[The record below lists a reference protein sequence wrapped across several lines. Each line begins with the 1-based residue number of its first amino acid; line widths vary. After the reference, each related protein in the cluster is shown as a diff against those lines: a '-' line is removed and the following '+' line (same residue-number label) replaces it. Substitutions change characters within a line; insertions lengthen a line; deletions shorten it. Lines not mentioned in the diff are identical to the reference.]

1 MAGDKILRDTAQYS
15 LANYLTQGIGMVTS
29 VALRRFMGPL
39 NMGAWS
45 LLQVIL
51 SYCGYASFGTTKALM
66 RDYPYLKGAGK
77 HDEADKLKDRILTF
91 SMLMSVIPAAALL
104 AYVALRGASL
114 DQRLRAGLLF
124 IAGFLFVQRFYDVL
138 MGLLRSDKK
147 FSVLSQ
153 LMVLNALGTL
163 AVVWTLVNHWG
174 LNGLLF
180 GTAAVTVA
188 CFFFIQW
195 RSPYRFHYDWDIA
208 ALSKELKL
216 GIPLLALTFLQ
227 EVLKSMDKW
236 VLVRRLGLEQ
246 VGLYSLAMMA
256 SAYVFAGPM
265 MFSHVLYPNLQEAY
279 GQRGSAEKIKNYLIK
294 PMSALSILCPLLSG
308 LAIFLLP
315 ALTHAFMPKFAP
327 GLEAMKIYLIGTTFL
342 LVAQFSVNFLVTI
355 DRYLVTLPILGA
367 ALLVNLAL
375 NLSLVN
381 AGWGLEGMALGSAV
395 SFAFY
400 GLLCYWAALHSFA
413 STADKKRSLWGFVT
427 RVSLYFG
434 VIFLIDRLADAGGPY
449 RNAVL
454 KSAVFLVVSAPFL
467 LILEKETGLFGRSRA
482 AFSPKKAFV

>member
-1 MAGDKILRDTAQYS
+1 
-15 LANYLTQGIGMVTS
+15 
-29 VALRRFMGPL
+29 
-39 NMGAWS
+39 
-45 LLQVIL
+45 
-51 SYCGYASFGTTKALM
+51 
-66 RDYPYLKGAGK
+66 
-77 HDEADKLKDRILTF
+77 
-91 SMLMSVIPAAALL
+91 
-104 AYVALRGASL
+104 
-114 DQRLRAGLLF
+114 
-124 IAGFLFVQRFYDVL
+124 
-138 MGLLRSDKK
+138 
-147 FSVLSQ
+147 
-153 LMVLNALGTL
+153 
-163 AVVWTLVNHWG
+163 
-174 LNGLLF
+174 
-180 GTAAVTVA
+180 
-188 CFFFIQW
+188 
-195 RSPYRFHYDWDIA
+195 
-208 ALSKELKL
+208 
-216 GIPLLALTFLQ
+216 
-227 EVLKSMDKW
+227 
-236 VLVRRLGLEQ
+236 
-246 VGLYSLAMMA
+246 
-256 SAYVFAGPM
+256 
-265 MFSHVLYPNLQEAY
+265 
-279 GQRGSAEKIKNYLIK
+279 
-294 PMSALSILCPLLSG
+294 
-308 LAIFLLP
+308 
-315 ALTHAFMPKFAP
+315 
-327 GLEAMKIYLIGTTFL
+327 MKIYLIGTTFL